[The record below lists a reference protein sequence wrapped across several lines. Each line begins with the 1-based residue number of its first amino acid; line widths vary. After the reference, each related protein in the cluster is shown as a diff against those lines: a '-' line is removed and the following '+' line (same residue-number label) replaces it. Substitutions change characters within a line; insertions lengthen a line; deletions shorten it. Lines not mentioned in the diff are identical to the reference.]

1 MELAV
6 LGAGLA
12 CHGTE
17 QAKDRERLE
26 SAAGEASTLNAFLTI
41 AGHAKQAVGDQP
53 PAESLLAKVE
63 EKAKIFD
70 DYVNL
75 ARTRKAEGADE
86 AAARLYAK
94 AARYCSGMDAT
105 VACAKDYDEIL
116 GNQLAAKNVLKD
128 AETDCQ
134 LPKDF
139 AALAADFKDLFG
151 DDAKAS
157 ELMERAVDFAM
168 IGEENLD
175 LAKGYRNLLGGQAR
189 ALRPCIWPTRHR
201 RRARQPRRAGAAA
214 RCTGDA

>member
-53 PAESLLAKVE
+53 LAESLLAKVE

-75 ARTRKAEGADE
+75 ARTRKAEGADG

-116 GNQLAAKNVLKD
+116 GNQVAAKKVLND
-128 AETDCQ
+128 TETDCQ
-134 LPKDF
+134 LPNDF
-139 AALAADFKDLFG
+139 AAPAAGFKDLLG

-157 ELMERAVDFAM
+157 ELMDQAVDFVM
-168 IGEENLD
+168 IGEENLH
-175 LAKGYRNLLGGQAR
+175 LAKGYWNLLGGQAR
-189 ALRPCIWPTRHR
+189 ALRLCIWPACHR
-201 RRARQPRRAGAAA
+201 RRARQPRRAGAA
-214 RCTGDA
+214 RCAGDA